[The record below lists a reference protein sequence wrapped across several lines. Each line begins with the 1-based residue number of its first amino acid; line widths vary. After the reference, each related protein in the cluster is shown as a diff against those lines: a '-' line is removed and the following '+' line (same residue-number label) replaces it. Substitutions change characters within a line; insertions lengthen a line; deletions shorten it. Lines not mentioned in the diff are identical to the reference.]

1 MAAQSDPKLTRTFLE
16 IACSQALLT
25 PQAAEEVLREVER
38 EGEAVTEVVLRKGV
52 LDPMQVDMIDTLA
65 QPGQA
70 FPGYEILGVIG
81 RGGMGMVYRARQKTL
96 NREVA
101 IKTVLVAG
109 GALGAASL
117 GRLEKEAVT
126 VASLRHP
133 NIVTAYDFGRLA
145 GRLYFV
151 MELLEGEDLE
161 NRIARQGP
169 IDEHTAWQIARQAA
183 WGLAHAS
190 ERGIVHRDIKPAN
203 LFLVKPPEGFAL
215 PAGVPMVKVT
225 DFGLV
230 LSLGD
235 AESMRL
241 TKAGTSLGTPTYMA
255 PEQFSD
261 PHVDLRADI
270 YALGATVY
278 HMVAGQPPFDGDS
291 AWKVMSAKM
300 QGGLAELDQ
309 VASAASAR
317 LLRDML
323 AVDPQRRIGSYS
335 LLLEQMEAILDKGAA
350 STVATRV
357 LTRVAAPRPFHRPR
371 LRWLAAAGGVLVAAA
386 VVLALMGLTTKPRQ
400 PELAVVGSASL
411 FDGRSLAPWQPQEGT
426 WTVSRDAEGGEVLA
440 GRGVARRALRKVPNF
455 VISLG
460 VDLHE
465 AEAVEVQFGVR
476 ADDVRYVLLYNR
488 SGAEL
493 GERRGNDGELKPL
506 GRRVSVRARG
516 SEVSPYVELRIE
528 RRNSSWLAYC
538 DNQFVGSTENRA
550 VDSRAEILLGALGG
564 TAYFENLEQVE
575 LGTKLPE
582 PGPRTGQ

>member
-25 PQAAEEVLREVER
+25 PEAAEEVLREVESQ
-38 EGEAVTEVVLRKGV
+38 GEAVTQVVLRKGV
-52 LDPMQVDMIDTLA
+52 LDPVQVEMVDTLA

-81 RGGMGMVYRARQKTL
+81 RGGMGMVYRARQKNL

-101 IKTVLVAG
+101 IKTVLLG
-109 GALGAASL
+109 GSGTAAAI

-151 MELLEGEDLE
+151 MELLEGEDLD
-161 NRIARQGP
+161 NRITRRGP
-169 IDEHTAWQIARQAA
+169 IDEPTAWLIARQAA
-183 WGLAHAS
+183 WGLAHAA
-190 ERGIVHRDIKPAN
+190 ERGIVHRDVKPAN
-203 LFLVKPPEGFAL
+203 LFLVPPPGGFAL

-278 HMVAGQPPFDGDS
+278 HMLAGQPPFDGDS
-291 AWKVMSAKM
+291 TWKVMSAKM
-300 QGGLAELDQ
+300 QGELAELDRI
-309 VASAASAR
+309 ALPRSAR

-323 AVDPQRRIGSYS
+323 AVDPARRIGSYS
-335 LLLEQMEAILDKGAA
+335 ALLGRMEEVLVEDQSSIARTRILPKA
-350 STVATRV
+350 SASGV
-357 LTRVAAPRPFHRPR
+357 LSRWRARWVAAGLAVF
-371 LRWLAAAGGVLVAAA
+371 LAAVA
-386 VVLALMGLTTKPRQ
+386 VLAMVLFVAKPSQ
-400 PELAVVGSASL
+400 PELTVVGSASL

-426 WTVSRDAEGGEVLA
+426 WIVSTDGEGGQVLA
-440 GRGVARRALRKVPNF
+440 GRGIARRALRQVPSF
-455 VISLG
+455 VVSMA

-465 AEAVEVQFGVR
+465 AQAVEVQFAVR
-476 ADDVRYVLLYNR
+476 PDDTRYVLRYERL
-488 SGAEL
+488 GAEFGQQKGDH
-493 GERRGNDGELKPL
+493 GEFKPL
-506 GRRVSVRARG
+506 GRRVAARTRDNDI
-516 SEVSPYVELRIE
+516 VSPYVELRIE
-528 RRNSSWLAYC
+528 RRGPVWLAYC
-538 DNQFVGSTENRA
+538 DNQLIGSLETPTA
-550 VDSRAEILLGALGG
+550 DSRAEILLAALGG
-564 TAYFENLEQVE
+564 TAYFDDLEEIE
-575 LGTKLPE
+575 LRPKSSEPE
-582 PGPRTGQ
+582 PRTAR

>member
-25 PQAAEEVLREVER
+25 PEAAEEVLREVES
-38 EGEAVTEVVLRKGV
+38 EGQAVTEVVLRKGV
-52 LDPMQVDMIDTLA
+52 LDAVQVDMVDTLA

-70 FPGYEILGVIG
+70 FPGYEILSVIG
-81 RGGMGMVYRARQKTL
+81 RGGMGMVYRARQKNL

-101 IKTVLVAG
+101 IKTVLVG
-109 GALGAASL
+109 GSALAAAI

-145 GRLYFV
+145 GRIYFV
-151 MELLEGEDLE
+151 MELLEGEDLD
-161 NRIARQGP
+161 NRITRQGP
-169 IDEHTAWQIARQAA
+169 IDERTAWQIARQAA

-203 LFLVKPPEGFAL
+203 LFLVTPPEGFAL

-278 HMVAGQPPFDGDS
+278 HMLAGEPPFDGDS
-291 AWKVMSAKM
+291 TWKVMSAKM
-300 QGGLAELDQ
+300 QGSLAELDRI
-309 VASAASAR
+309 ASPRSAG

-323 AVDPQRRIGSYS
+323 AVDPKRRIASYNT
-335 LLLEQMEAILDKGAA
+335 LLLRVEEILGEGASSIA
-350 STVATRV
+350 ATRI
-357 LTRVAAPRPFHRPR
+357 LTRVPAPRPFGRR
-371 LRWLAAAGGVLVAAA
+371 RVGWVAAGAGVLVAAA
-386 VVLALMGLTTKPRQ
+386 AVLALMWSIAKPPQ
-400 PELAVVGSASL
+400 AELGVVGSASL

-426 WTVSRDAEGGEVLA
+426 WTVSSDAEGGRVLA
-440 GRGVARRALRKVPNF
+440 GRGVARRSLGQVPNF
-455 VISLG
+455 IVSMG

-465 AEAVEVQFGVR
+465 AQAIEVQFGVR
-476 ADDVRYVLLYNR
+476 ADDARYVLRYDR

-493 GERRGNDGELKPL
+493 GERIGDHGEMKSLSRKIAL
-506 GRRVSVRARG
+506 GPHDSDIA
-516 SEVSPYVELRIE
+516 SPYVELRIE
-528 RRNSSWLAYC
+528 RRNSTWLAYC
-538 DNQFVGSTENRA
+538 DNQRIGSVETRPL
-550 VDSRAEILLGALGG
+550 DSRAEILLAALGG
-564 TAYFENLEQVE
+564 TAYFDDIVQME
-575 LGTKLPE
+575 LATKSAEPE
-582 PGPRTGQ
+582 PTR

>member
-25 PQAAEEVLREVER
+25 PEAAEEVLREVES

-52 LDPMQVDMIDTLA
+52 LDPMQVDMIDTLV

-81 RGGMGMVYRARQKTL
+81 RGGMGMVYRARQKNL

-101 IKTVLVAG
+101 IKTVLVGG
-109 GALGAASL
+109 GAPAAAI

-133 NIVTAYDFGRLA
+133 NIVTAYDFGRLG

-151 MELLEGEDLE
+151 MELLEGEDLD
-161 NRIARQGP
+161 NRITRQGP
-169 IDEHTAWQIARQAA
+169 IDEPTAWQIARQAA

-203 LFLVKPPEGFAL
+203 LFLVTRPEGFAL

-230 LSLGD
+230 LSQGD
-235 AESMRL
+235 AESVRL
-241 TKAGTSLGTPTYMA
+241 TKAGTSLGTPSYMA

-278 HMVAGQPPFDGDS
+278 HMLAGEPPFDGES
-291 AWKVMSAKM
+291 TWKVMSAKM
-300 QGGLAELDQ
+300 QGGLAELDRI
-309 VASAASAR
+309 ASPAGAR
-317 LLRDML
+317 LLRDMMAVDSKRRIASYSALLRRIEETLVEDPQPAARTRHLPRVSAPGILHWRRARWIAAGTGIGL
-323 AVDPQRRIGSYS
+323 AVLAVLGIG
-335 LLLEQMEAILDKGAA
+335 
-350 STVATRV
+350 
-357 LTRVAAPRPFHRPR
+357 
-371 LRWLAAAGGVLVAAA
+371 WLVA
-386 VVLALMGLTTKPRQ
+386 KPRH
-400 PELAVVGSASL
+400 PELMVVGAVRL
-411 FDGRSLAPWQPQEGT
+411 FDGESLAPWQPQEGP
-426 WTVSRDAEGGEVLA
+426 WKVSNDVEGSPVLA
-440 GRGVARRALRKVPNF
+440 GRGMARRGLREVSNF
-455 VISLG
+455 VVSMG

-465 AEAVEVQFGVR
+465 AQAVEVQFGIR
-476 ADDVRYVLLYNR
+476 PDDVRYVLRYDR
-488 SGAEL
+488 SAAEF
-493 GERRGNDGELKPL
+493 GERKGDAGELKPL
-506 GRRVSVRARG
+506 GRRLSVGVRS

-528 RRNSSWLAYC
+528 RRNATWLAYC
-538 DNQFVGSTENRA
+538 DNQLVGSVENRA
-550 VDSRAEILLGALGG
+550 LDGRAEILLAALGG
-564 TAYFENLEQVE
+564 TAYFENLEQME
-575 LGTKLPE
+575 LGTKLPA
-582 PGPRTGQ
+582 PPSRTLR

>member
-25 PQAAEEVLREVER
+25 PEAAEEVLREVESK
-38 EGEAVTEVVLRKGV
+38 GQPVTEVVLRKGV

-70 FPGYEILGVIG
+70 FPGYEILGIIG
-81 RGGMGMVYRARQKTL
+81 RGGMGMVYRARQKNL

-101 IKTVLVAG
+101 IKTLLVG
-109 GALGAASL
+109 GSSLAAAIS
-117 GRLEKEAVT
+117 RLEKEAVT

-151 MELLEGEDLE
+151 MELLEGEDLD
-161 NRIARQGP
+161 NRITRQGS
-169 IDEHTAWQIARQAA
+169 IDEPTAWQIARQAA
-183 WGLAHAS
+183 RGLAHAS
-190 ERGIVHRDIKPAN
+190 ERGIVHRDVKPAN

-278 HMVAGQPPFDGDS
+278 HMLAGQPPFDGDS
-291 AWKVMSAKM
+291 TWKVMSAKM
-300 QGGLAELDQ
+300 QGELTELDRIASP
-309 VASAASAR
+309 ASAQ

-323 AVDPQRRIGSYS
+323 AVDPNRRIGEYS
-335 LLLEQMEAILDKGAA
+335 TLMARMEEVLGEQAF
-350 STVATRV
+350 STAATRSLPNV
-357 LTRVAAPRPFHRPR
+357 TVPAISHRPRARRVAAGAGILVAVGAVLATAWLVARPR
-371 LRWLAAAGGVLVAAA
+371 QA
-386 VVLALMGLTTKPRQ
+386 
-400 PELAVVGSASL
+400 ELAVVGSAPL
-411 FDGRSLAPWQPQEGT
+411 FDGSSLAPWQPQEGT
-426 WTVSRDAEGGEVLA
+426 WTVSSDPEGGPVLA
-440 GRGVARRALRKVPNF
+440 GRGVAKRALRQVPNF
-455 VISLG
+455 VVSMG

-465 AEAVEVQFGVR
+465 AQAVEVQFGVQE
-476 ADDVRYVLLYNR
+476 DGERYVLRYDH
-488 SGAEL
+488 SGAEF
-493 GERRGNDGELKPL
+493 GERKGDSGELRAL
-506 GRRVSVRARG
+506 GRRVSLIARG
-516 SEVSPYVELRIE
+516 SDVSPYVELRVE
-528 RRNSSWLAYC
+528 RRNSTWLAYC
-538 DNQFVGSTENRA
+538 DNQLVGSAQKQA
-550 VDSRAEILLGALGG
+550 VDSRAEILLAALGG
-564 TAYFENLEQVE
+564 TAYFESLEQIT
-575 LGTKLPE
+575 LGTKSPE
-582 PGPRTGQ
+582 TGPPHAP